1 MPVAGEYVLN
11 RGLDHRCDSVVT
23 SVFRNFLCSSEAVC
37 DWLEDWWWA
46 DLRFSRIR
54 HWVCSSL
61 FMHSRTMGPE
71 MRGKSRRNS
80 LILSWQTV
88 CSSIR
93 ANTPPATT
101 HREWGNG
108 TSKASKVPLVW
119 EDVPPGAW
127 TPKDGSMKMETE
139 RERNRTQ
146 RLMLYVLSLKPKH
159 VYSTWVLGQK
169 AGIQNVSG
177 LAHSQS
183 LPFKN

>member
-11 RGLDHRCDSVVT
+11 QGLDHRCDSVVT

-61 FMHSRTMGPE
+61 FMHSRTTGPE

-93 ANTPPATT
+93 ANTPPAMT

-119 EDVPPGAW
+119 EKVPPGAW
-127 TPKDGSMKMETE
+127 TPKDGSMKMERE
-139 RERNRTQ
+139 RERETALKGWCCICFEFKAEACIQYMSLRTKGWDTKGF
-146 RLMLYVLSLKPKH
+146 RIS
-159 VYSTWVLGQK
+159 
-169 AGIQNVSG
+169 
-177 LAHSQS
+177 
-183 LPFKN
+183 PFSKSPI